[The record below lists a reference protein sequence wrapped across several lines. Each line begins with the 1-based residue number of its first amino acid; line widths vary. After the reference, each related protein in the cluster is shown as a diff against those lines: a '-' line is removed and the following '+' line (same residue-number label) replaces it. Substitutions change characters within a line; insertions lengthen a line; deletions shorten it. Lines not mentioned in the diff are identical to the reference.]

1 VHGAS
6 IGGSE
11 SEGGLEAAERVGR
24 ISTESARDSTASSSS
39 AGGGALAKI
48 PAGLVVDEANV
59 EVRSRISSGQ
69 FGDVYQGHWQGTDVA
84 VKFIKC
90 GNVHGEQQRCDAL
103 RRPACQNTGA
113 NGLCVSNHGVV
124 FKLRWLHFTR
134 LRSPGGVAQHHRRLR
149 KRGQPDGDTA
159 PSECVS
165 VQRSLWAFSQLAAVQ
180 CRAALT
186 AHHLVADICLL
197 MGASMRYPKLCIITE
212 LCHRCGTAAHFT

>member
-124 FKLRWLHFTR
+124 FKLRFTSHGCARRVVLLSIIADFENEVNLMATLRHPSASPCSAACGRSASWLR
-134 LRSPGGVAQHHRRLR
+134 CS
-149 KRGQPDGDTA
+149 
-159 PSECVS
+159 
-165 VQRSLWAFSQLAAVQ
+165 AA
-180 CRAALT
+180 R
-186 AHHLVADICLL
+186 
-197 MGASMRYPKLCIITE
+197 P
-212 LCHRCGTAAHFT
+212 

>member
-103 RRPACQNTGA
+103 RAKIQAPTACVCLTTALSSNCGGFTSHGCARRVVLLSIIADFENEVNLMATLRHPSASPCSAACGRSASWLRCSAARP
-113 NGLCVSNHGVV
+113 
-124 FKLRWLHFTR
+124 
-134 LRSPGGVAQHHRRLR
+134 
-149 KRGQPDGDTA
+149 
-159 PSECVS
+159 
-165 VQRSLWAFSQLAAVQ
+165 
-180 CRAALT
+180 
-186 AHHLVADICLL
+186 
-197 MGASMRYPKLCIITE
+197 
-212 LCHRCGTAAHFT
+212 